1 MTDPRPA
8 PKPKSTSKAT
18 SGKRAPKQSED
29 YTIWLPMDGMRV
41 SASWKLAAYGDEG
54 ALSDS
59 DKAAL
64 ADRFGLE
71 PNVVETLSQQLGYC
85 LDNEAEV
92 PLVAVNRA
100 KAIHRAQA
108 PLEEAAGLAK
118 RLERDIQKIANLLE
132 GLSDQFKE
140 HKEDAQILPSAKAH
154 ADAVLTA
161 SQGLSASIVRA
172 IDTQGAAADISPL
185 NVNHVSDKR
194 RQYVIETCCYAWL
207 DAGRKL
213 TVSTV
218 ADGSKAD
225 RHAGPLIDFLQDV
238 TRRVTDPSEELST
251 NTIKKDI
258 DRFRKKFS
266 GPDQLSLPPIK
277 G

>member
-8 PKPKSTSKAT
+8 PKPKSKAT
-18 SGKRAPKQSED
+18 SGKRAPKQPED
-29 YTIWLPMDGMRV
+29 YTIWLPMDGMRLSV
-41 SASWKLAAYGDEG
+41 SWKLAAYGDEG

-59 DKAAL
+59 DKAAM
-64 ADRFGLE
+64 ADRFGFQ

-85 LDNEAEV
+85 LDTGSEV
-92 PLVAVNRA
+92 TLVAVNRA

-140 HKEDAQILPSAKAH
+140 QKEDAQILPSAKAH
-154 ADAVLTA
+154 ADAVLAA
-161 SQGLSASIVRA
+161 SQGLSASIIRA

-194 RQYVIETCCYAWL
+194 RRYVIETCCYAWL

-225 RHAGPLIDFLQDV
+225 RHAGPLIDFIQDV

-258 DRFRKKFS
+258 DRFRKKLS

>member
-1 MTDPRPA
+1 MTDRRSG
-8 PKPKSTSKAT
+8 PKPKLTPPIK
-18 SGKRAPKQSED
+18 SGKRTPKQSED
-29 YTIWLPMDGMRV
+29 YTIWLPMDGIRLSV
-41 SASWKLAAYGDEG
+41 SWKLAAYGDEG